1 MRWAVIPVLVA
12 LATCSCSGT
21 KNKAEDTLAGKWV
34 DTESAGESLH
44 FGQGHFR
51 YENSSDSSAKVLLHD
66 YTLAAD
72 GKEIDLIFSPTG
84 IMGSESDFGVTLSPD
99 LTRTWVWVAGP
110 TKEREQIK
118 IVYPPWVKGVP
129 VQVIKSGGMMDFH
142 ANLALTGDEMSLTVT
157 EGKSMSKEP
166 FKFDRKTFKYRKTP

>member
-1 MRWAVIPVLVA
+1 M
-12 LATCSCSGT
+12 
-21 KNKAEDTLAGKWV
+21 
-34 DTESAGESLH
+34 
-44 FGQGHFR
+44 
-51 YENSSDSSAKVLLHD
+51 LLHD

-72 GKEIDLIFSPTG
+72 GKGIDLVFSPTG

-166 FKFDRKTFKYRKTP
+166 FKFDPQNLQVSQNAVRGRHIRDGRGEGPPPGPPHRERAALRRGRPAAAVLRPWNAKKTI